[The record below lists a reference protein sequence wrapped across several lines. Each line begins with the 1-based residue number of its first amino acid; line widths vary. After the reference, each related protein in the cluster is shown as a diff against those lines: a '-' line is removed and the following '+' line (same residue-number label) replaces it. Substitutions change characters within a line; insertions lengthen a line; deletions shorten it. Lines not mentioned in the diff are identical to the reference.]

1 MIIMG
6 IDPGVSGALAYLST
20 ATRQGFAQDLPVI
33 GGDLSA
39 GQLFEIVRKVNPD
52 VCVVERVNAFPGQG
66 VSSVWRFGRAYGA
79 ILAVL
84 ACSSIRTEL
93 VTPTV
98 WKKAMGLPGKDKEQ
112 ARELALRL
120 FPDLGQTLAR
130 KKDHGRAE
138 ALLIAEFWRRKAEG
152 ARA

>member
-6 IDPGVSGALAYLST
+6 IDPGVSGALAYIG
-20 ATRQGFAQDLPVI
+20 TRCESFYAQDLPVI
-33 GGDLSA
+33 AGDLSA
-39 GQLFEIVRKVNPD
+39 GQLFEIVRKANPD

-84 ACSSIRTEL
+84 ACASIKTEL

-98 WKKAMGLPGKDKEQ
+98 WKKAMGLPGKDKEK

-120 FPDLGQTLAR
+120 FPNAEPLLR
-130 KKDHGRAE
+130 YKKDHGKAE
-138 ALLIAEFWRRKAEG
+138 ALLIAEYWRRKVEG
-152 ARA
+152 ARV